1 MGAGGSQEAEYDL
14 KASVPSGSYHFVLDS
29 IIISPVDVTFDW
41 IWRRGDTDTTLATWT
56 KHFDPL
62 GGAAFD
68 AQAYEVDMDC
78 QAIDFKAGDELV
90 FRYTGANTQSL
101 QAYIP
106 NGDGELSHGRI
117 PNITLPK

>member
-1 MGAGGSQEAEYDL
+1 MPRPTRSTCRA
-14 KASVPSGSYHFVLDS
+14 P
-29 IIISPVDVTFDW
+29 
-41 IWRRGDTDTTLATWT
+41 
-56 KHFDPL
+56 
-62 GGAAFD
+62 
-68 AQAYEVDMDC
+68 
-78 QAIDFKAGDELV
+78 AIDFMAGDQLV